1 VIIKDIQ
8 DLRKTGSD
16 SKLAYF
22 YCDFRDTAKQGVNG
36 LLSSLIIQFSAQSTS
51 CQDIVSRFYS
61 TLQEGSEQPN
71 RGALMEC
78 FMKILHLPGQ
88 DPIYIII
95 DALDECPMS
104 GIPSPR
110 GEILE
115 VIWKVVDSGISNLH
129 ICLTSRP
136 EPDICD
142 ALQLMLPCCMS
153 LHDERGQAEDM
164 ATYVRWVIDSDPKI
178 RKWRES
184 DKVLVTETL
193 SQKAQ
198 GMLVI

>member
-1 VIIKDIQ
+1 
-8 DLRKTGSD
+8 
-16 SKLAYF
+16 
-22 YCDFRDTAKQGVNG
+22 
-36 LLSSLIIQFSAQSTS
+36 
-51 CQDIVSRFYS
+51 
-61 TLQEGSEQPN
+61 
-71 RGALMEC
+71 MEC
-78 FMKILHLPGQ
+78 FMKMLCLPGQ

-115 VIWKVVDSGISNLH
+115 VIRQVVDSDISNLH

-136 EPDICD
+136 EPDIHD
-142 ALQLMLPCCMS
+142 AFQLMSPCCMS
-153 LHDERGQAEDM
+153 LHDERGQVEDM
-164 ATYVRWVIDSDPKI
+164 ATYVRWVIDLDPKI

-184 DKVLVTETL
+184 DKALVTETL

-198 GMLVI
+198 GMLVILLVHTVLQFDLLMSC